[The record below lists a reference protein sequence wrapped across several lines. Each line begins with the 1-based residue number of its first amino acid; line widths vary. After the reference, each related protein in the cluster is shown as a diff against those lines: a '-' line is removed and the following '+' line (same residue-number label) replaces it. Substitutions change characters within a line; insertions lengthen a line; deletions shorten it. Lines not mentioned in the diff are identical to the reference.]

1 MKPESIWRN
10 AFLGLFGLL
19 LAVAGSEYLVAPKA
33 FAVSAPA
40 GTTIMLPW
48 ITGSDAGYST
58 LVAIG
63 NTSMDPYGTTP
74 VGGECYATAY
84 TNAESQSPNVAL
96 FGDLGTFAPG
106 TDTVLT
112 EAQVATA
119 TGLLLANS
127 GERAQLYISCN
138 FPFAHAQMWL
148 VNPSGV
154 ITVYPGYIVPPSR
167 SFTSGPEQLLN

>member
-1 MKPESIWRN
+1 
-10 AFLGLFGLL
+10 
-19 LAVAGSEYLVAPKA
+19 
-33 FAVSAPA
+33 
-40 GTTIMLPW
+40 
-48 ITGSDAGYST
+48 
-58 LVAIG
+58 
-63 NTSMDPYGTTP
+63 
-74 VGGECYATAY
+74 
-84 TNAESQSPNVAL
+84 
-96 FGDLGTFAPG
+96 
-106 TDTVLT
+106 LT